1 MNTYPKYKDSGEQWL
16 GQIPA
21 HWEMLAC
28 RYILA
33 PKHIVVGKDASK
45 YDLLSLTLNGVVKR
59 DMDNPTGKFPTTFD
73 SYQRVDVGDF
83 IFCMFDNEETPRAV
97 GKSPFLGMITGA
109 YDVMTI
115 WSEKVNSDYLY
126 YYLLDI
132 DNFKKLKPLY
142 RGLRKTV
149 PLDSFRSLKFP
160 IPPIEEQEA
169 MVAYLDE
176 QTAQIDSA
184 IAREQ
189 KMIDLLEER
198 KQIIIQHAVTKGLYP
213 NAKMK
218 DSGIN
223 DLGVIPECWE
233 VKRLGV
239 LGLFSKGG
247 NISRDNLTEEGECEA
262 ILYGDIYTKY
272 TYFAQNIHNH
282 ISLQTAKQAVPIYG
296 GDILMAGSGET
307 KEDIGKTI
315 IYQGDQA
322 YAGGDVI
329 IFRQKGINGKYLS
342 SALNSQYAKDYRYR
356 VSKGEI
362 VVHIYP
368 YALKNLYLP
377 IPPVEDQE
385 AIVKYLDKHIAN
397 VNCAIDAREK
407 MIALLQERKQII
419 INEVVTGKI
428 KVL

>member
-1 MNTYPKYKDSGEQWL
+1 MNTYSAYKDSGEQWL

-198 KQIIIQHAVTKGLYP
+198 KQIIIQHAVTKGLNP

-218 DSGIN
+218 DSGIEWIGEIPEHW
-223 DLGVIPECWE
+223 DLMKYRHLFHNLDYLRQPITADQRSRQNPQYDYYGASGVIDKIDYYNVDDKVLLIGEDGANLLMRNLPLIYKAEGKFWVNNHAHILKPIRDDYDFMAYVMECADYTIYITGSAQPKLSQTNLNM
-233 VKRLGV
+233 VK
-239 LGLFSKGG
+239 
-247 NISRDNLTEEGECEA
+247 
-262 ILYGDIYTKY
+262 
-272 TYFAQNIHNH
+272 
-282 ISLQTAKQAVPIYG
+282 
-296 GDILMAGSGET
+296 
-307 KEDIGKTI
+307 
-315 IYQGDQA
+315 
-322 YAGGDVI
+322 
-329 IFRQKGINGKYLS
+329 
-342 SALNSQYAKDYRYR
+342 
-356 VSKGEI
+356 
-362 VVHIYP
+362 
-368 YALKNLYLP
+368 LP
-377 IPPVEDQE
+377 IPPIEEQRE
-385 AIVKYLDKHIAN
+385 IVKYLNTEIENIDKVIAP
-397 VNCAIDAREK
+397 IEK
-407 MIALLQERKQII
+407 LISLLQERKQII